1 MRTFTSIFV
10 SVDRKVNV
18 EGVSIS
24 AVMIVD
30 VFLPL
35 VLFLIGVVV
44 VFLYSRLDKKVDRL
58 LGGQELQLKHVILL
72 VAAMGAMVTVL
83 VFVPEQSM
91 LVLFSFAYVV
101 GLFLFTYLLVP
112 KWYLA
117 VVPPVLFI
125 LSFLYFWNIY
135 LFNFFAIIF
144 GISISVY
151 MGSLFNWKTTIGFV
165 SLLTIIDII
174 QVLITGFTVA
184 SAQKALE
191 LWLPIGVM
199 LPTIPFIGNYTFLGL
214 GDIFFL
220 GLLGIQTTKKYGRKF
235 GLASI
240 ATMAIVF
247 FLFQT
252 FMLNST
258 IQDFPATVFVVSGWL
273 TSLAARYLYN
283 LFTSKKK

>member
-1 MRTFTSIFV
+1 
-10 SVDRKVNV
+10 
-18 EGVSIS
+18 
-24 AVMIVD
+24 MIVD
-30 VFLPL
+30 VFLPS
-35 VLFLIGVVV
+35 VLFLIGVIVV
-44 VFLYSRLDKKVDRL
+44 LLYSRLDKKVDSLFGGKELRL
-58 LGGQELQLKHVILL
+58 EHIILL

-83 VFVPEQSM
+83 VFVPEQSL
-91 LVLFSFAYVV
+91 LVLFSFAYIVT
-101 GLFLFTYLLVP
+101 LALFTYLLVP

-151 MGSLFNWKTTIGFV
+151 MGTLFTWKTTIGFV
-165 SLLTIIDII
+165 SLLTIVDII
-174 QVLITGFTVA
+174 QVLITRFTVA

-191 LWLPIGVM
+191 LGLPVGVI
-199 LPTIPFIGNYTFLGL
+199 LPTIPFIDRFTFLGL
-214 GDIFFL
+214 GDVFFL
-220 GLLGIQTTKKYGRKF
+220 GLLGIQNTRKYGRKF

-252 FMLNST
+252 VLLNSD
-258 IQDFPATVFVVSGWL
+258 IQNFPATVFVVSGWL
-273 TSLAARYLYN
+273 TSLGARYLYN
-283 LFTSKKK
+283 LFTSKNGVEL

>member
-1 MRTFTSIFV
+1 
-10 SVDRKVNV
+10 
-18 EGVSIS
+18 
-24 AVMIVD
+24 MIVD
-30 VFLPL
+30 VFLSS
-35 VLFLIGVVV
+35 VLFLIGVTV
-44 VFLYSRLDKKVDRL
+44 VFLYSRLDEKVDSL
-58 LGGQELQLKHVILL
+58 LGGQELQLKHVVLL

-101 GLFLFTYLLVP
+101 ALFLFTYLLVP
-112 KWYLA
+112 KWYVA

-135 LFNFFAIIF
+135 LFNLFAIIF

-165 SLLTIIDII
+165 SLLTVIDII
-174 QVLITGFTVA
+174 QVLVTRFTVA

-191 LWLPIGVM
+191 LGLPIGVM
-199 LPTIPFIGNYTFLGL
+199 LPAIPFTDNYTFLGL

-220 GLLGIQTTKKYGRKF
+220 GLLGIQSTQKYGRKF

-240 ATMAIVF
+240 ATMAVVF

-252 FMLNST
+252 FMLNSP
-258 IQDFPATVFVVSGWL
+258 IQDFPATVFVISGWL
-273 TSLAARYLYN
+273 TALVARLLYN
-283 LFTSKKK
+283 VFTSKRE